1 MTAKAFLGHPFSKPN
16 HMIPVRTSVDIQ
28 ETPGAVIGLIIANVA
43 VFLVQN
49 GLPPDLAEQ
58 FINHNAL
65 VPARYTQPELA
76 GELGLDPDNYLPFL
90 TNSFMHAGLLHL
102 ILNIWTLWLFGGPLE
117 ERLGAP
123 RFILIYLICGMAANL
138 VHFTMNPDSPVPALG
153 ASGSIAG
160 LLGGFALLYPRAR
173 IAVLTPVLF
182 FPLVLWWPAV
192 AYTAVWF
199 AFQLLPGI
207 ATALAPEH
215 TGGIAWWAH
224 IGGFAAGFIL
234 IKLLGAQRRRA
245 REIGA
250 ARPRMRRVGPER
262 RQVIG
267 TSAPRKGKAMIQ
279 AGRRPAMGS
288 RRNRKA
294 DGDNF
299 IFRLARRFDESLNNL
314 TSALEDEETSH
325 VRRPGPWG

>member
-1 MTAKAFLGHPFSKPN
+1 WRYSQGRAGLTAKAFLGHPFSKPN

-160 LLGGFALLYPRAR
+160 LLGG
-173 IAVLTPVLF
+173 
-182 FPLVLWWPAV
+182 
-192 AYTAVWF
+192 
-199 AFQLLPGI
+199 
-207 ATALAPEH
+207 
-215 TGGIAWWAH
+215 
-224 IGGFAAGFIL
+224 
-234 IKLLGAQRRRA
+234 
-245 REIGA
+245 
-250 ARPRMRRVGPER
+250 
-262 RQVIG
+262 
-267 TSAPRKGKAMIQ
+267 
-279 AGRRPAMGS
+279 
-288 RRNRKA
+288 
-294 DGDNF
+294 
-299 IFRLARRFDESLNNL
+299 
-314 TSALEDEETSH
+314 
-325 VRRPGPWG
+325 

>member
-1 MTAKAFLGHPFSKPN
+1 
-16 HMIPVRTSVDIQ
+16 MIPVRTSVDLQ

-43 VFLVQN
+43 VFLLQN

-76 GELGLDPDNYLPFL
+76 RQLGLDPGNFLPFL

-102 ILNIWTLWLFGGPLE
+102 ILNMWTLWLFGGPLE

-123 RFILIYLICGMAANL
+123 RFILIYLVCGIAANL
-138 VHFTMNPDSPVPALG
+138 VHFTMNLYSPVPALG

-192 AYTAVWF
+192 VYTAVWF
-199 AFQLLPGI
+199 VFQLLPGI
-207 ATALAPEH
+207 AVALAPEH

-224 IGGFAAGFIL
+224 IGGFAAGLGL
-234 IKLLGAQRRRA
+234 IRLLGAQRRRA
-245 REIGA
+245 REIGP
-250 ARPRMRRVGPER
+250 ARPRIMQVGPER
-262 RQVIG
+262 RQAIG
-267 TSAPRKGKAMIQ
+267 ATAFRTRKVTTQ
-279 AGRRPAMGS
+279 ARQRRATGS
-288 RRNRKA
+288 RRYRKA
-294 DGDNF
+294 GSDNLLS
-299 IFRLARRFDESLNNL
+299 RLARRFDEMSNNPDR
-314 TSALEDEETSH
+314 ALEDEETRH
-325 VRRPGPWG
+325 DRRRGPWG